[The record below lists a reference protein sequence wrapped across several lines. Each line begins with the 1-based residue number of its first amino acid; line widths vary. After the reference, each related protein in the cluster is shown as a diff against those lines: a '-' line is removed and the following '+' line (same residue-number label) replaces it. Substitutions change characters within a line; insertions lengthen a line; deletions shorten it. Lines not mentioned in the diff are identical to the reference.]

1 MYAYSWEQ
9 QISDQ
14 QIKEILQQ
22 SHTIAVVGLSDKS
35 HRDSYRVAQYM
46 QDKGY
51 RIIPVNPRLK
61 TVLGETAYPDL
72 SAIPDKVDIV
82 NIFRRSEQVLPVVEE
97 ALKIKPTAVWL
108 QLGIV
113 NNEAA
118 EKCMDAGVAIIMDK
132 CIKVEHAR
140 LLAGEV

>member
-1 MYAYSWEQ
+1 MYAYPSEQ
-9 QISDQ
+9 QISEQ
-14 QIKEILQQ
+14 QIKEILLQ

-61 TVLGETAYPDL
+61 TVLGQTAYPDL
-72 SAIPDKVDIV
+72 LSIPDKVDIV
-82 NIFRRSEQVLPVVEE
+82 NIFRRSEQVPPIVEE
-97 ALKIKPTAVWL
+97 ALKINPTAVWL
-108 QLGIV
+108 QLGIF
-113 NNEAA
+113 NDEAA
-118 EKCMDAGVAIIMDK
+118 EKCMEAGVAIIMDK

-140 LLAGEV
+140 LLAREV